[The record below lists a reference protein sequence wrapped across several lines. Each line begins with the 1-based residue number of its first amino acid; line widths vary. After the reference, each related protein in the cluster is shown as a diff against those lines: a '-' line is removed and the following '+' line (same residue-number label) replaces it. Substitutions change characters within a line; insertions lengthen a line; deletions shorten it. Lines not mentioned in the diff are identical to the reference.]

1 MTTKVKKMKKIRYI
15 IVAMLLLGISV
26 AKANDKVVSETL
38 QTDTLKKDGNDP
50 VCKMKVKAGH
60 TRTAVYEKT
69 VYGFCSE
76 SCRKKFVI
84 EPKKYI
90 RK

>member
-1 MTTKVKKMKKIRYI
+1 MEKIIYMLG
-15 IVAMLLLGISV
+15 VVLLLSISTT
-26 AKANDKVVSETL
+26 KANDKVPTVTL
-38 QTDTLKKDGNDP
+38 QTDTLKKDGSDP
-50 VCKMKVKAGH
+50 VCKMKVKAGS

-76 SCRKKFVI
+76 SCRKKFAV

-90 RK
+90 KK

>member
-1 MTTKVKKMKKIRYI
+1 
-15 IVAMLLLGISV
+15 MLGVVLLMSISA
-26 AKANDKVVSETL
+26 AKANEKIIVITL
-38 QTDTLKKDGNDP
+38 QTDTLKKDATDP

-60 TRTAVYEKT
+60 TRTAIYEKT

-76 SCRKKFVI
+76 GCKKKFVA

>member
-1 MTTKVKKMKKIRYI
+1 MKKLIYMLG
-15 IVAMLLLGISV
+15 VSLLLSISV
-26 AKANDKVVSETL
+26 VKAKDKVVFGTL
-38 QTDTLKKDGNDP
+38 QTDTLKKDSSDP
-50 VCKMKVKAGH
+50 VCNMKVKAGN
-60 TRTAVYEKT
+60 TRTAIYEKA

-76 SCRKKFVI
+76 GCKKKFVA

>member
-1 MTTKVKKMKKIRYI
+1 MKKLIYMLG
-15 IVAMLLLGISV
+15 VVLLLSISAV
-26 AKANDKVVSETL
+26 KANDMVASGTL
-38 QTDTLKKDGNDP
+38 QADTLKKDAIDP
-50 VCKMKVKAGH
+50 VCKMKVKAGN

-76 SCRKKFVI
+76 GCRKRFVA

-90 RK
+90 KK